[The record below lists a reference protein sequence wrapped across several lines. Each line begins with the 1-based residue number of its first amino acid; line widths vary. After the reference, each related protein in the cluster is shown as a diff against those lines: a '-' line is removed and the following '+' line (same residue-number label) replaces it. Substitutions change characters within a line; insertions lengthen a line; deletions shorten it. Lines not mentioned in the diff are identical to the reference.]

1 MPRIAFSRRRTLPGG
16 NIVKMIGVLLP
27 GLLLVGLCAMQP
39 ASAQD
44 VPPGTYLRS
53 CGHAYLQGGT
63 LIAACLRTDGS
74 ARPTAVPAVQD
85 CDGDICNMNDAPTWN
100 FPGALTLPPPYAS
113 GKPSPPDG
121 RLETGHPR
129 ALTTRPPP

>member
-1 MPRIAFSRRRTLPGG
+1 MDLAAPSPLAHNYRRSRSDERGHAADSVFAAPDLTRG

-74 ARPTAVPAVQD
+74 AQPTALPAVQY
-85 CDGDICNMNDAPTWN
+85 CVGDIGNMN
-100 FPGALTLPPPYAS
+100 GA
-113 GKPSPPDG
+113 
-121 RLETGHPR
+121 
-129 ALTTRPPP
+129 

>member
-74 ARPTAVPAVQD
+74 AQPTALPAVQY
-85 CDGDICNMNDAPTWN
+85 CVGDSGNMNGALTCN
-100 FPGALTLPPPYAS
+100 FPGALTPPPHYAP
-113 GKPSPPDG
+113 GNAPPPDG
-121 RLETGHPR
+121 
-129 ALTTRPPP
+129 